1 MGEANFYYF
10 TCLNLASYFCNLA
23 MVDEEILC
31 NHERFD
37 DLVDNRKFSSSR
49 CKLKNIQSYLRGKK
63 VELKEKLSCARLS
76 EMLLSRTESR
86 WRIKDGGGGVVEMSG
101 KCLFQLAADDLF
113 GEPSSPEESPH

>member
-1 MGEANFYYF
+1 
-10 TCLNLASYFCNLA
+10 
-23 MVDEEILC
+23 MVDEDILC

-63 VELKEKLSCARLS
+63 VELKEKLSCAWLS

-86 WRIKDGGGGVVEMSG
+86 WRIKGGSGVAEMNG

-113 GEPSSPEESPH
+113 GGQNLCAEFDCRYSSVYLSIYL